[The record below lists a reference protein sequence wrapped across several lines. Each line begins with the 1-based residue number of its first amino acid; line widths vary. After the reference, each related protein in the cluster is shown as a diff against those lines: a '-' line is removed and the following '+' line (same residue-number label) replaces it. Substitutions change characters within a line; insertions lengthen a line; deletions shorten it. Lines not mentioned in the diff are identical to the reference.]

1 MNECDQPE
9 PPGGDT
15 APLKR
20 YHVWDLTTRMIHWAL
35 VLLVLLQYGTA
46 EWGWLSMQ
54 WHFYFGYAI
63 LVLVGVRVLWGF
75 VGSDSSRFSQFVHG
89 PRGIAAYMRGTLW
102 RKFGHPLGHNPL
114 GALSV
119 LALLA
124 LLLIQGIS
132 GLFASDAITVFGP
145 LSGRVSDATVRLMTR
160 IHEINQNILL
170 AFIGLHI
177 AAVLLHVL
185 VRHENNLVVA
195 MITGWKRLRRD
206 PGLRFVSIGGALL
219 LAAALVFLLWAI
231 VRWGQAV
238 SAY

>member
-1 MNECDQPE
+1 MNPSDPE
-9 PPGGDT
+9 TPEAPAC
-15 APLKR
+15 APLVR
-20 YHVWDLTTRMIHWAL
+20 YRVWDLTTRFIHWAL
-35 VLLVLLQYGTA
+35 VLLVLLQFGTA

-75 VGSDSSRFSQFVHG
+75 VGSDSSRFSQFLRG
-89 PRGIAAYMRGTLW
+89 PRGIAAYLRGTLW
-102 RKFGHPLGHNPL
+102 TKFGHPVGHNPL

-119 LALLA
+119 LVLLA

-160 IHEINQNILL
+160 IHDINQNILL
-170 AFIGLHI
+170 AFIALHV
-177 AAVLLHVL
+177 AAVLLHAL
-185 VRHENNLVVA
+185 VRREDNLIVA
-195 MITGWKRLRRD
+195 MITGCKRLRRD
-206 PGLRFVSIGGALL
+206 PGLRFVGIGGALL
-219 LAAALVFLLWAI
+219 LAVALAFLLWAM

-238 SAY
+238 AAY